1 MKTIINSKNAL
12 CLLFLIP
19 ILTTAISFVIPSDI
33 NYKIPTAIYLCCYLI
48 LGLSCCYLAYSP
60 NEFIVNRKQKASMYI
75 LAIDYLIFDCLIN
88 RFLSLISENYKI
100 YAIVSNICADETM
113 TLTYTSLVYA
123 FFGIFFWVGFL
134 MFIWGIPTKKSQR
147 WLLTL
152 VLFTP
157 YIVDIICPF
166 FKIETYY
173 RHMIVDTL
181 QIASYGTM
189 LYLTLKAYKAKVITD

>member
-1 MKTIINSKNAL
+1 
-12 CLLFLIP
+12 
-19 ILTTAISFVIPSDI
+19 
-33 NYKIPTAIYLCCYLI
+33 
-48 LGLSCCYLAYSP
+48 
-60 NEFIVNRKQKASMYI
+60 MYI

>member
-1 MKTIINSKNAL
+1 
-12 CLLFLIP
+12 
-19 ILTTAISFVIPSDI
+19 
-33 NYKIPTAIYLCCYLI
+33 
-48 LGLSCCYLAYSP
+48 
-60 NEFIVNRKQKASMYI
+60 MYI
-75 LAIDYLIFDCLIN
+75 LTIYYLIFNCLIN

-100 YAIVSNICADETM
+100 HAIVSNICADETM
-113 TLTYTSLVYA
+113 TLTYTSMVYA
-123 FFGIFFWVGFL
+123 FFGLFFWVGFL

-157 YIVDIICPF
+157 YIVDLICPLLA
-166 FKIETYY
+166 IETYY